1 MGTKSDKIASGS
13 DDGYFF
19 VWDKETGRLDGIWE
33 GDGSVVNGRSF
44 FLAAEGCGTADGL
57 QT

>member
-19 VWDKETGRLDGIWE
+19 VWDKESGRLEGIWE
-33 GDGSVVNGRSF
+33 GDGSVVNGRTF
-44 FLAAEGCGTADGL
+44 FQPSSIVGELMGL

>member
-33 GDGSVVNGRSF
+33 GDGSVVNGRSSSSNSR
-44 FLAAEGCGTADGL
+44 GL
-57 QT
+57 WDS